1 MNKDNLKSLKEVLDE
16 FAQQKNIKKPLLEA
30 KVVNMWKPLMGDLVD
45 RYTETIYV
53 NNKTLFVKVKVSSL
67 KNELVYLQEDIISK
81 INKEIGED
89 FIKKL
94 VIL

>member
-1 MNKDNLKSLKEVLDE
+1 MNRDNLKSLKEVLDE
-16 FAQQKNIKKPLLEA
+16 FSQQKSIKKPLLEA

-45 RYTETIYV
+45 RYTDTIYV

-67 KNELVYLQEDIISK
+67 KNELIYLQEDIVSK

>member
-67 KNELVYLQEDIISK
+67 KNELVYLQEDIINK

>member
-30 KVVNMWKPLMGDLVD
+30 KVVNMWKPLMGNLVD

-67 KNELVYLQEDIISK
+67 KNELVYLQEDIINK

>member
-1 MNKDNLKSLKEVLDE
+1 MNKDNLKSIKELLSD
-16 FAQQKNIKKPLLEA
+16 FSQQKNIKKPLLEA
-30 KVVNMWKPLMGDLVD
+30 RVVNIWKPIMGDLID

-53 NNKTLFVKVKVSSL
+53 SNKTLFVKVKVSAL
-67 KNELVYLQEDIISK
+67 KNELLYLQEDIINR